1 MTIERDWV
9 EVGDRVFTR
18 RYRFRDEQIGVV
30 AGDGEAL
37 VVDTRTTPGQA
48 RELIADVGRLTPV
61 PVRVVVNTHWHYD
74 HTFGNHDFRPA
85 VIWGHARCRARLLA
99 EAGTVIDEVAAELP
113 GLAAELREVE
123 IDPPERTFDE
133 AATIEVGGRSVELRY
148 LGRGHT
154 DNDIVV
160 EVPDAGVIFA
170 GDLLE
175 TMPSPTSAMA
185 IRSTGRPR
193 SSGSWSA
200 SGGLSS
206 RATARSATA
215 PSSCVSSPSS
225 RLSPP
230 SPGGSTPASSIATR
244 RWRRCRSTGP
254 ARSSLSTAPWPSSAA
269 SSAEL
274 RPPQQ

>member
-1 MTIERDWV
+1 VAAYHRVMTAVGDWI

-18 RYRFRDEQIGVV
+18 RYRFYDQQIGVV
-30 AGDGEAL
+30 LGDGEAL

-48 RELIADVGRLTPV
+48 RELIADIGRLTPI

-85 VIWGHARCRARLLA
+85 VIWGHARCRSRLLA

-113 GLAAELREVE
+113 GLAAELRDVE

-133 AATIEVGGRSVELRY
+133 AATIEVGGRSVALRY

-160 EVPDAGVIFA
+160 EVPDAGVTFA

-175 TMPSPTSAMA
+175 NDAVPYFGDGYPLDWPATVERLLACVRGPVVP
-185 IRSTGRPR
+185 GH
-193 SSGSWSA
+193 GSIGDRA
-200 SGGLSS
+200 FVERQLSEFE
-206 RATARSATA
+206 AVAAAARSFHAGEVGREDT
-215 PSSCVSSPSS
+215 
-225 RLSPP
+225 L
-230 SPGGSTPASSIATR
+230 ASM
-244 RWRRCRSTGP
+244 P
-254 ARSSLSTAPWPSSAA
+254 FDLAA
-269 SSAEL
+269 AVEPLDRALAQLRGEL
-274 RPPQQ
+274 G